1 LARVLALENGEQLVT
16 RRRRSQR
23 LSPPSAADFHPAT
36 TSPPDGASGNRAGL
50 EHISLCEAGKALRQR
65 RRPAVRWDCK
75 AVAGG
80 YAIASQVLSAT
91 PRDSTATLSEIRI
104 INDLREERRPEE
116 PEPSIKTRRARSFI
130 VFPLIEDAQRGRP
143 LGAIWAAYL
152 FVLNKKPRPGR
163 MVGAPKALI
172 EINDAR
178 AAPQTI

>member
-1 LARVLALENGEQLVT
+1 LARVLAFQNGEQLVT

-23 LSPPSAADFHPAT
+23 LSPPSAADFHSAT

-130 VFPLIEDAQRGRP
+130 VFPLIEDAQRRRP
-143 LGAIWAAYL
+143 RSCLSNFATAAELLGSSVRSSCAT
-152 FVLNKKPRPGR
+152 
-163 MVGAPKALI
+163 APSVHLRI
-172 EINDAR
+172 IILQD
-178 AAPQTI
+178 